1 MIFLPNLPKITN
13 KKDNEAVFEI
23 SPLCSGYGMTLGNS
37 FRRVLLSSLEG
48 AAITEVKIE
57 GANNEFSTLP
67 NILEDVIII
76 LINLK
81 KIRFTSWAE
90 CPQSITLDIKGEKQV
105 LAKDFKVSA
114 ELKIANPELYIAT
127 LTDKKAELKIEA
139 KVEKGIGY
147 LTVEER
153 EEKKPEIGVI
163 FLDAIFNPVKKVSF
177 EIKNVIV
184 GKKTDFEKLD
194 LKIETDGTI
203 LPEEAFLRATDILLR
218 HFSLFSEF
226 EQEKKIEE
234 KKEKKQKKEKK
245 EKIVKA
251 EKTPKPKKEKKK

>member
-1 MIFLPNLPKITN
+1 MISLPNLPKITN

-23 SPLCSGYGMTLGNS
+23 SPLAPGYGMTLGNS

-48 AAITEVKIE
+48 FAITEVKIQ
-57 GANNEFSTLP
+57 GAGHEFAALP
-67 NILEDVIII
+67 GILEDVIII

-81 KIRFTSWAE
+81 KIRFTSWTE
-90 CPQSITLDIKGEKQV
+90 VPQIITLDAKGEKEV
-105 LAKDFKVSA
+105 LAKDFKINPQI
-114 ELKIANPELYIAT
+114 KIANPELYIAT

-147 LTVEER
+147 LMSEER
-153 EEKKPEIGVI
+153 EEKKPEVGVI

-177 EIKNVIV
+177 EIENVIV

-203 LPEEAFLRATDILLR
+203 LPEEAFLKATDILLR

-226 EQEKKIEE
+226 GAEPDQDKQDKKIEQKNE
-234 KKEKKQKKEKK
+234 DKEKKKKKEK
-245 EKIVKA
+245 
-251 EKTPKPKKEKKK
+251 KPKKEKL